1 LNLKPIAPEHI
12 SKHAKLFLTAAVL
25 NGIGNG
31 IFGVVMQLYF
41 AGRGIGSSTL
51 GSILLMNALGA
62 AILTIPVGI
71 LADRYGKKKMIALGM
86 ISVLTS
92 IGLILFGNNVLPYK
106 LGFFAIGISN
116 AAGVVLS
123 PIYSSF
129 FSDEDMD
136 KAFGL
141 YGAINIV
148 TVAAG
153 SLLGFIPPL
162 MVDRYGL
169 TLQTSYWAFMAL
181 GAAFFLLQYVFY
193 FDSLKGYE
201 DASNGRGF
209 NFNLESKDLIVKISL
224 VQALSAVAFG
234 VFFSLFPFYV
244 NKKFGLESD
253 ALGAL
258 FFASYFF
265 SAGAQAI
272 SPRISQRFGSFKTI
286 TLAYALATPFY
297 LLIPLAPDFGW
308 LSVLY
313 IARLSLV
320 NLVQPLLGSSL
331 MKGLKEEEKATANSI
346 RMMSMQ
352 CGGVIGPWLGG
363 VIMERASL
371 ELPAYIGGSLYA
383 LLSLSLFIITIG
395 KETIQKNTPVVE
407 TPLEESL
414 QGDYGLPLDSDE

>member
-1 LNLKPIAPEHI
+1 
-12 SKHAKLFLTAAVL
+12 LFLTAAVL
-25 NGIGNG
+25 NGVGNG

-41 AGRGIGSSTL
+41 AGLGIGSSTL
-51 GSILLMNALGA
+51 GSILLMNSFGA
-62 AILTIPVGI
+62 AILTVPVGI
-71 LADRYGKKKMIALGM
+71 LADRYGKKKMMVLGM
-86 ISVLTS
+86 ISVLAAV
-92 IGLILFGNNVLPYK
+92 GLILYGKSVLLYK
-106 LGFFAIGISN
+106 LGFFAIGVSN

-141 YGAINIV
+141 YGSLNVV

-162 MVDRYGL
+162 MVERLGL
-169 TLQTSYWAFMAL
+169 TLQASYWTFMAL
-181 GAAFFLLQYVFY
+181 GATFFLLQYVFY
-193 FDSLKGYE
+193 FGSLKSYE
-201 DASNGRGF
+201 DSSNGKRF
-209 NFNLESKDLIVKISL
+209 NFNLESKDLVVKISF
-224 VQALSAVAFG
+224 VQALSAVSFG

-258 FFASYFF
+258 FSVSYFF
-265 SAGAQAI
+265 SAGAQAL
-272 SPRISQRFGSFKTI
+272 SSKISQRLGSFKTI

-297 LLIPLAPDFGW
+297 LLIPLAPGFAW
-308 LSVLY
+308 LSALY
-313 IARLSLV
+313 ITRLSLV

-331 MKGLKEEEKATANSI
+331 MKGLREEEKATANSI

-363 VIMERASL
+363 VVMERTSL

-383 LLSLSLFIITIG
+383 LLSLSLFVFIRG
-395 KETIQKNTPVVE
+395 EAPIQKT
-407 TPLEESL
+407 TPLIEVSLEEAL
-414 QGDYGLPLDSDE
+414 QGDYESPLDSNE